1 LLHMVTLNDIFTQ
14 TWQTPWTSDRL
25 VAVEPKCTT
34 HNIHKRQI
42 SMPVVGFNQ
51 ESQQANGLSPTHLTL
66 EDVERVCSYVDSNF
80 GENTFF

>member
-1 LLHMVTLNDIFTQ
+1 MVTLNDSFTQ
-14 TWQTPWTSDRL
+14 TWHNPLDIRL
-25 VAVEPKCTT
+25 ACRMEPKCTT